1 VHHQAIRALHTQH
14 SDSFSTAVRLLSLWM
29 SKQCFSGLL
38 SHRQIELLAAAV
50 YLDPTSV
57 CAPTTSSSALFR
69 ILDMLG
75 KHDFDLS
82 PIVVSFAPDEV
93 KGAFAHKVA
102 STIQA
107 FKASNRS
114 SGSSLLVLS
123 STDYGNEN
131 EIARISD
138 STIDTTSLHLIQNK
152 ARESALKLVS
162 NVLYETEPG
171 SAADSDIFSSSVL
184 ISDCCNIILHFS
196 SAVQCK
202 GGQSHLNGP
211 KYASLKVYSN
221 TEPSSCTAGKLV
233 VSDRSFSSM
242 NSLQEGVV
250 CRLRKQ
256 FHDVA
261 IFFWDD
267 TQGDLLGVT
276 LKPTAFL
283 SSVFSSTGAR
293 RKISITEGLKAH
305 PPVLTDISQIAMNI
319 YAGGNGCFSDI
330 SFQ

>member
-1 VHHQAIRALHTQH
+1 MHHQAIRALHTQH

-29 SKQCFSGLL
+29 GKQCFSGLL
-38 SHRQIELLAAAV
+38 SHRQLELLAAAV

-57 CAPTTSSSALFR
+57 FAPTTSSSALFR

-93 KGAFAHKVA
+93 KGVFAHKVA
-102 STIQA
+102 GTIQA
-107 FKASNRS
+107 FNASNRS
-114 SGSSLLVLS
+114 SSSSLLIV
-123 STDYGNEN
+123 STADYGNEN
-131 EIARISD
+131 DIARLSD
-138 STIDTTSLHLIQNK
+138 SLISKTTLYIIQSR
-152 ARESALKLVS
+152 ARESALRLVS
-162 NVLYETEPG
+162 SVMCETG
-171 SAADSDIFSSSVL
+171 AGDATDSDIFSSSAF
-184 ISDCCNIILHFS
+184 ISDCCNIVLHFS

-202 GGQSHLNGP
+202 GGKGHLNGP

-221 TEPSSCTAGKLV
+221 TEASSCTASKLV
-233 VSDRSFSSM
+233 VSDHFFSSL

-250 CRLRKQ
+250 TRLRKQ
-256 FHDVA
+256 FHDIA

-267 TQGDLLGVT
+267 TQGDRLGV
-276 LKPTAFL
+276 LLNPTVFL
-283 SSVFSSTGAR
+283 SSAFSSTCAR

-319 YAGGNGCFSDI
+319 YVGGYGCFSDI

>member
-14 SDSFSTAVRLLSLWM
+14 SDSFSTAVRLLSLWT

-82 PIVVSFAPDEV
+82 PIVVNFAPDDV

-107 FKASNRS
+107 FNASHKS
-114 SGSSLLVLS
+114 SGSSLLIVS
-123 STDYGNEN
+123 STDFGNEN
-131 EIARISD
+131 DIARISD
-138 STIDTTSLHLIQNK
+138 STIDTTSLHLIQSK

-162 NVLYETEPG
+162 KVLHETEPDSG
-171 SAADSDIFSSSVL
+171 ADSDIFTSSAL
-184 ISDCCNIILHFS
+184 ISECCNIILHFS

-202 GGQSHLNGP
+202 GGKTHLNGP

-233 VSDRSFSSM
+233 VADRSFSSM

-250 CRLRKQ
+250 FRLRKQ
-256 FHDVA
+256 FQDVA

-267 TQGDLLGVT
+267 TQGDRLGVT
-276 LKPTAFL
+276 LKPKAFL
-283 SSVFSSTGAR
+283 SSAFSSTDAR

-305 PPVLTDISQIAMNI
+305 PPVLADISQIAMNI
-319 YAGGNGCFSDI
+319 YVGGNGCFSDI